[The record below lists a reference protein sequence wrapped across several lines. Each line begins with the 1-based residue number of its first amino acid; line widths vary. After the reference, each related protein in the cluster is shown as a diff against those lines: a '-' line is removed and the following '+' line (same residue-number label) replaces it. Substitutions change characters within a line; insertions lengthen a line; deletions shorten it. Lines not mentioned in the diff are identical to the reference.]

1 MTNST
6 APASHRPWLAA
17 GRGARAALLAAA
29 LFAPCLAC
37 EDPEIPV
44 GPPRCEPE
52 HEHEVDRRLKLGF
65 KALVMGETERAR
77 ALFQAVLNEEPIH
90 PEAQLGMRL
99 LQGKQAIEPALPD
112 AGGDTQTPGN
122 DGGLEEHAGRIQV
135 AGRWL
140 PLAIPVDAERWRFEE
155 LRALAPLRK
164 ARDGAG
170 GVFNYYRERKPEGVA
185 VGATDGDALVQAVDL
200 IVLHDTHTR
209 TAREAV
215 VELEGRGGSTHF
227 MIDWDGAVYQLLDL
241 VWEAN
246 HSQLA
251 AVDVRSVSI
260 DLVNPVELGT
270 KPGLP
275 DEAED
280 RGEHRPLSDFARIQ
294 NEEVQ
299 QWGYT
304 SAQLKSLELL
314 VRALGKVLPRVPL
327 RVPGEGAVPRSI
339 LGAPD
344 EARGVIGHVHVSR
357 RAQDPG
363 AGFPWEAF
371 DRALRAP

>member
-1 MTNST
+1 V
-6 APASHRPWLAA
+6 LAA
-17 GRGARAALLAAA
+17 LAV
-29 LFAPCLAC
+29 PCIAC
-37 EDPEIPV
+37 DDPEIPV

-65 KALVMGETERAR
+65 KALVMGESARAR
-77 ALFQAVLNEEPIH
+77 ELFQAVLSEEPMH

-99 LQGKQAIEPALPD
+99 LQGKQAIEPAAPG
-112 AGGDTQTPGN
+112 AGSATPAPGK
-122 DGGLEEHAGRIQV
+122 DSGSKPAVSPSAAVAGQPPAGRIQV
-135 AGRWL
+135 AGQWL
-140 PLAIPVDAERWRFEE
+140 PIAVAVDAERWRFEE
-155 LRALAPLRK
+155 LRELAPLRK

-170 GVFNYYRERKPEGVA
+170 AAFSYYRERKPEGVA
-185 VGATDGDALVQAVDL
+185 VAANDSAALLQALDL

-209 TAREAV
+209 TARDAII
-215 VELEGRGGSTHF
+215 ELEGSGGSTHF
-227 MIDWDGAVYQLLDL
+227 IIDWDGAIYQVLDL

-246 HSQLA
+246 HTQLA
-251 AVDVRSVSI
+251 AVDARSVSI
-260 DLVNPVELGT
+260 DLVNPVELGN

-280 RGEHRPLSDFARIQ
+280 RGLHRPLSEFVRVQA
-294 NEEVQ
+294 EEVQ

-304 SAQLKSLELL
+304 DAQLASLEAL
-314 VRALGKVLPRVPL
+314 VRGLGKVLPRVPL
-327 RVPGEGAVPRSI
+327 RVPVAGPVLRAM
-339 LGAPD
+339 LDAPD
-344 EARGVIGHVHVSR
+344 AARGVIGHLHVSR

>member
-1 MTNST
+1 MT
-6 APASHRPWLAA
+6 RPSLTRLIA
-17 GRGARAALLAAA
+17 GV
-29 LFAPCLAC
+29 CLALASLGAC
-37 EDPEIPV
+37 EEPEVPV

-65 KALVMGETERAR
+65 KALAMGAVALSPAAAAAEIERAR
-77 ALFQAVLNEEPIH
+77 ELFQAVLSEEPSH

-99 LQGKQAIEPALPD
+99 LQGRQAIEPAVPD
-112 AGGDTQTPGN
+112 AKPVPS
-122 DGGLEEHAGRIQV
+122 DGKAEPHDGMIQV
-135 AGRWL
+135 AGKWL
-140 PLAIPVDAERWRFEE
+140 PLGIPIDAERWRFEE

-170 GVFNYYRERKPEGVA
+170 AVFNYYRERKPDGVLVA
-185 VGATDGDALVQAVDL
+185 ASDSDALIQAVDL

-209 TAREAV
+209 TAREAI
-215 VELEGRGGSTHF
+215 VELEGGGGSTHF
-227 MIDWDGAVYQLLDL
+227 IVDWDGTIYQVLDL

-246 HSQLA
+246 HTQLSGI
-251 AVDVRSVSI
+251 DGRSISI
-260 DLVNPVELGT
+260 DLVNPVELGN

-280 RGEHRPLSDFARIQ
+280 AGQHRPLSDFVRIQ
-294 NEEVQ
+294 AEEVQ

-304 SAQLKSLELL
+304 EAQMTSLESL

-327 RVPGEGAVPRSI
+327 RVPVEPIPRGVLES
-339 LGAPD
+339 PD
-344 EARGVIGHVHVSR
+344 EARGVIGHLHVSR

-371 DRALRAP
+371 DRAIRAP